1 MFIVYALYSSNYD
14 KLYIG
19 FTTNVE
25 QRLISHNRL
34 ARKGYTVK
42 YRPWVLIYS
51 EEFDD
56 KKSAMKREKELIF
69 MVSSNFNTFIRSLVG
84 ISNFHTNIGT
94 PAQEICG
101 DSNGDFRRGQ
111 RYYSRFCK
119 EFIKDPGPGGRNIIR
134 REDRV

>member
-56 KKSAMKREKELIF
+56 KKSAMKREKELK
-69 MVSSNFNTFIRSLVG
+69 SHKGRNFIRSM
-84 ISNFHTNIGT
+84 I
-94 PAQEICG
+94 
-101 DSNGDFRRGQ
+101 
-111 RYYSRFCK
+111 
-119 EFIKDPGPGGRNIIR
+119 
-134 REDRV
+134 